1 MTANINIFNFIQNSI
16 VNNDFDGDI
25 INNTTTSIA
34 TTSIATT
41 SIATTSNNINN
52 DILFNTL
59 QDIKSLMLMIENN
72 NKDNKLFVKERIL
85 HTINL
90 NNDDINFADLEGD
103 ISEWDTSNLVNL
115 DNIFNYDK
123 QGGSL

>member
-25 INNTTTSIA
+25 INNT